1 MTINTL
7 FEIKAKKKMNIT
19 CEKRY
24 ALRAVFELAKR
35 DGGGPVKGAD
45 IAQAQAIP
53 VRFLEV
59 ILNKLKR
66 IGLVNSKRGYR
77 GGYTLGRSPHEITV
91 GSVFE
96 PLGMSLCTADLMHC
110 DVNKGCPFSG
120 ECVFLPLWD
129 KVRDSINDVYRR
141 TTIQDLL
148 DDDVVSTASMN

>member
-1 MTINTL
+1 MALNTI
-7 FEIKAKKKMNIT
+7 FEIQAKKKMNIT

-35 DGGGPVKGAD
+35 DGSGPVKGAD
-45 IAQAQAIP
+45 IARAQAIP

-77 GGYTLGRSPHEITV
+77 GGYTLDRSPHEITV
-91 GSVFE
+91 SSVFE
-96 PLGMSLCTADLMHC
+96 PLDMSSGTADSMHC
-110 DVNKGCPFSG
+110 DGKKECPFSG

-129 KVRDSINDVYRR
+129 KVRASINDVYHR

-148 DDDVVSTASMN
+148 DDDVVPAVNMN

>member
-1 MTINTL
+1 MI
-7 FEIKAKKKMNIT
+7 NIT

-35 DGGGPVKGAD
+35 EGTGPVKGAD
-45 IAQAQAIP
+45 IARAQAIP

-66 IGLVNSKRGYR
+66 IGLVKTKRGYQ

-91 GSVFE
+91 ESVFE
-96 PLGMSLCTADLMHC
+96 PLGKSSFTDNSMYC
-110 DVNKGCPFSG
+110 NEKKRCPFPE
-120 ECVFLPLWD
+120 ECAFSPMWE
-129 KVRDSINDVYRR
+129 KVITSINEIFQR

-148 DDDVVSTASMN
+148 DGAETAVSMN

>member
-1 MTINTL
+1 MV
-7 FEIKAKKKMNIT
+7 NIT

-35 DGGGPVKGAD
+35 DGKGPVKGAD
-45 IAQAQAIP
+45 IARAQAIP

-66 IGLVNSKRGYR
+66 IGLVKSKRGYQ
-77 GGYTLGRSPHEITV
+77 GGYTLGRSPQEITV

-96 PLGMSLCTADLMHC
+96 PLGFSSCASDSMHC
-110 DVNKGCPFSG
+110 DERKECPFSG
-120 ECVFLPLWD
+120 GCAFMTLWEE
-129 KVRDSINDVYRR
+129 VRTSINDVYHR

-148 DDDVVSTASMN
+148 EDSVSSMGIN